1 MKNLISES
9 TLMPISLII
18 VVIGGVFWLGEL
30 GAETRA
36 NAVEIN
42 KLQEQYNR
50 ILTSIDQRLSFIEG
64 KLSVDQSKR

>member
-30 GAETRA
+30 DAETRA